1 MKNKPILLCFGTRP
15 EWLKIKPLIKLM
27 SRGEYK
33 LLFTGQHI
41 DLLKDVEVDYKITIS
56 ENSNRLDS
64 IISDCMLQFPNGD
77 FRGVLVQGD
86 TGSAFGCALAGFN
99 RKLRIY
105 YLEAGLRSGSL
116 QHPYP
121 EEGYRQMIARIAD
134 VNFTPTELSAQ
145 NLRDENIHGEI
156 HVVGNSVLDNLL
168 MVTQPTMENIV
179 LITLH
184 RRENHHWMNE
194 WFEEIERLAVDYPQ
208 YKFVLPI
215 HPNPNVKKHRGIL
228 KNVTVVEPLSHE
240 HLINTLIKSN
250 LIISDSGGLQ
260 EEGSFFNK
268 KVIVCRKTTERPE
281 GLETGHLHM
290 CKSPKDLNGLFGK
303 LIKNPYIRVSCP
315 YGDGYTS
322 ERVLDILRNES
333 KF

>member
-27 SRGEYK
+27 DRGEYK
-33 LLFTGQHI
+33 LLFTGQHT
-41 DLLKDVEVDYKITIS
+41 DLLKDVEVDYQINMSTTT
-56 ENSNRLDS
+56 NRLDS
-64 IISDCMLQFPNGD
+64 IISDCMLQFPNGN

-86 TGSAFGCALAGFN
+86 TGSAFGCALAAFN
-99 RKLRIY
+99 RQLKIY
-105 YLEAGLRSGSL
+105 YLEAGLRSGDL

-134 VNFTPTELSAQ
+134 VNFAPTTLSAK
-145 NLRDENIHGEI
+145 NLITEGVHGGVYI
-156 HVVGNSVLDNLL
+156 SGNSVLDNL
-168 MVTQPTMENIV
+168 VDFPKSTMENII

-184 RRENHHWMNE
+184 RRENHHWMDR
-194 WFEEIERLAVDYPQ
+194 WFEEIEKLAVEYPH
-208 YKFVLPI
+208 YTFVLPI
-215 HPNPNVKKHRGIL
+215 HPNPNVQKHKHIL
-228 KNVTVVEPLSHE
+228 KNVKVVEPME
-240 HLINTLIKSN
+240 HKELINTLIKSN

-281 GLETGHLHM
+281 GIETGHLHL
-290 CKSPKDLNGLFGK
+290 CNSPEDLSELFGK
-303 LIKNPYIRVSCP
+303 LIENPYISRKCP

-322 ERVLDILRNES
+322 EKVLKILRDE
-333 KF
+333 KL